1 MKIGMTYDLRGDYLA
16 MGFTP
21 HEVAEFD
28 EARTID
34 AIERT
39 IRELGHEPDR
49 IGHVKALAARLVK
62 GDRWDLVFNIAE
74 GVKGRSREAQVPALL
89 EAYDIP
95 YTFSDPL
102 VCAVTLDKAVAK
114 RIVASH
120 GLRTPAFHV
129 VEDAA
134 SLAKLATV
142 KLSYPLFAKPIAE
155 GTGKGISA
163 RSRIDNHGQLAEVCG
178 ELLEAHRQ
186 PVLVEEYLPGRE
198 FTTAIVGTGHKAR
211 AIGTMEIVV
220 KKTEHGS
227 IYSYE
232 TKEEC
237 ETLIEYRH
245 TKPCETRTEV
255 EKLAVDCYAALECR
269 DGGRVDIRLDAHGK
283 ASFMEVNPLAGLNPG
298 HSDLPMIAEME
309 GMSYRELL
317 GYIIASAAKRIAP
330 VK

>member
-16 MGFTP
+16 MGFS
-21 HEVAEFD
+21 EAQVAEFD
-28 EARTID
+28 ENRTID

-39 IRELGHEPDR
+39 LRELGHDVDR

-62 GDRWDLVFNIAE
+62 GDRWELVFNVAE

-102 VCAVTLDKAVAK
+102 VCAVTLDKGVAK
-114 RIVASH
+114 RVVQSY

-134 SLAKLATV
+134 ALAKLSAV

-155 GTGKGISA
+155 GTGKGISTK
-163 RSRIDNHGQLAEVCG
+163 SRIDDHGQLADLCG
-178 ELLEAHRQ
+178 ELLETYRQ
-186 PVLVEEYLPGRE
+186 PVLVEEFLPGRE
-198 FTTAIVGTGHKAR
+198 FTVAILGTGHRTR
-211 AIGTMEIVV
+211 AIGTMEIIV
-220 KKTEHGS
+220 KKSEHRG

-232 TKEEC
+232 TKEHC
-237 ETLIEYRH
+237 EKHVEYQRLP
-245 TKPCETRTEV
+245 PCELRGEV
-255 EKLAVDCYAALECR
+255 EKLAVECYVALECR

-283 ASFMEVNPLAGLNPG
+283 PSFMEVNPLAGLNPG

-309 GMSYRELL
+309 DMSYRELL
-317 GYIIASAAKRIAP
+317 GHIIASAAHRVAP
-330 VK
+330 MK

>member
-16 MGFTP
+16 MGFT
-21 HEVAEFD
+21 EDQVAEFD
-28 EARTID
+28 ENRTID
-34 AIERT
+34 SIERT
-39 IRELGHEPDR
+39 LRELGHEPDR

-114 RIVASH
+114 RIVQSH

-134 SLAKLATV
+134 GLAKLACL

-155 GTGKGISA
+155 GTGKGIST
-163 RSRIDNHGQLAEVCG
+163 RSRIDTHDQLADVCG
-178 ELLEAHRQ
+178 DLLESYRQ
-186 PVLVEEYLPGRE
+186 PVLVEEFLPGRE
-198 FTTAIVGTGHKAR
+198 FTTAIVGTGHQAR

-220 KKTEHGS
+220 KKSEHGG

-232 TKEEC
+232 TKEQC

-245 TKPCETRTEV
+245 TKPCELRSEV
-255 EKLAVDCYAALECR
+255 EKLAVDSYVALECR

-283 ASFMEVNPLAGLNPG
+283 PSFMEVNPLAGLNPG

-309 GMSYRELL
+309 GISYRELL
-317 GYIIASAAKRIAP
+317 EQIIASASKRIAP
-330 VK
+330 AR